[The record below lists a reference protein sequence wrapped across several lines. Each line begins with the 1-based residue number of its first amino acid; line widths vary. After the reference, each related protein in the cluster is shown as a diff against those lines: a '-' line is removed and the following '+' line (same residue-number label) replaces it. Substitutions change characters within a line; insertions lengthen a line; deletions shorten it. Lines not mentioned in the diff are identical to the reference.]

1 MELTGLQ
8 IFKYLPGAKK
18 AEGTNCK
25 QCGCPTCMAFAL
37 KLAKKQVD
45 IEKCPYVPEE
55 LKEKFGEAAKIQQHE
70 IKLSQNLVTGGETVM
85 FRHDKTFVN
94 RTVIAVA
101 LDCGDKDFDKKLE
114 QIKNYEIER
123 IGEIFKVDA
132 LYLTGKVTP
141 EHCKKVTEA
150 GLAVISDN
158 ENYSI
163 VSSGSIEQLVEKS
176 QQALNNGV
184 KNILLELE
192 YSSKS
197 VSDVVEELTYIR
209 RAAILK
215 RFEPLTYP
223 VMVRLPQNMDN
234 LQACAAASL
243 LICRYASIVV
253 LNDFDEALLSTLMTL
268 RQNIYTNPQKPL
280 QVEAKVYEFND
291 PDKNSPVL
299 LTTNFALTYFAV
311 AGELES
317 LPFGSYLVVTPSD
330 GMSVLTAWSADKF
343 TAELVAKSVKE
354 FGLAQK
360 VNTRSIIIPGLLSHM
375 QDELQEAMPEWKIVV
390 GTIEACQIPE
400 FLKQQEN
407 L

>member
-132 LYLTGKVTP
+132 LYLTGNVTP

-223 VMVRLPQNMDN
+223 VMVRLPHNMDN

-354 FGLAQK
+354 FDLAQK

-400 FLKQQEN
+400 FLKQQDN

>member
-132 LYLTGKVTP
+132 LYLTGNVTP

-354 FGLAQK
+354 FDLAQK

-400 FLKQQEN
+400 FLKQQDN

>member
-25 QCGCPTCMAFAL
+25 QSGCPTCMAFAL

>member
-132 LYLTGKVTP
+132 LYLTGNVTP

-400 FLKQQEN
+400 FLKQQDN

>member
-123 IGEIFKVDA
+123 IGETFSVDA
-132 LYLTGKVTP
+132 IYLCGDVTQEARQKVMDS
-141 EHCKKVTEA
+141 
-150 GLAVISDN
+150 GMAVISDREFYSVITADN
-158 ENYSI
+158 IEN
-163 VSSGSIEQLVEKS
+163 LTEKS
-176 QQALNNGV
+176 KQALDNGA
-184 KNILLELE
+184 KDILLELE
-192 YSSKS
+192 YGKKS
-197 VSDVVEELTYIR
+197 VSEVVEEITYIR

-253 LNDFDEALLSTLMTL
+253 LNDFDEALFSTLITL
-268 RQNIYTNPQKPL
+268 RQNIFTDPQKPL
-280 QVEAKVYEFND
+280 QVEAKIYEFNN
-291 PDKNSPVL
+291 PDEN
-299 LTTNFALTYFAV
+299 
-311 AGELES
+311 
-317 LPFGSYLVVTPSD
+317 
-330 GMSVLTAWSADKF
+330 
-343 TAELVAKSVKE
+343 
-354 FGLAQK
+354 
-360 VNTRSIIIPGLLSHM
+360 SIIFMS
-375 QDELQEAMPEWKIVV
+375 
-390 GTIEACQIPE
+390 
-400 FLKQQEN
+400 
-407 L
+407 

>member
-197 VSDVVEELTYIR
+197 VSEVVEELTYIR

-400 FLKQQEN
+400 FLKQQEDV
-407 L
+407 

>member
-132 LYLTGKVTP
+132 LYLTGKVTS

-163 VSSGSIEQLVEKS
+163 VSSGNIEQLVEKS

>member
-132 LYLTGKVTP
+132 LYLTGNVTP

-150 GLAVISDN
+150 GLAVISEN

-197 VSDVVEELTYIR
+197 VSEVVEELTYIR

-243 LICRYASIVV
+243 LICRYTSIVV

-400 FLKQQEN
+400 FLKQQEDV
-407 L
+407 

>member
-150 GLAVISDN
+150 GLAVISEN

-400 FLKQQEN
+400 FLKQQDN

>member
-150 GLAVISDN
+150 GLAVISEN

-163 VSSGSIEQLVEKS
+163 VTSDSIEQLVEKS

-197 VSDVVEELTYIR
+197 VSEVVEELTYIR

-400 FLKQQEN
+400 FLKQQEDV
-407 L
+407 

>member
-37 KLAKKQVD
+37 KLAKKQID

-400 FLKQQEN
+400 FLKQQEDV
-407 L
+407 

>member
-132 LYLTGKVTP
+132 LYLTGNVTP

>member
-70 IKLSQNLVTGGETVM
+70 IKLFQNLVTGGETVM

-400 FLKQQEN
+400 FLKQQDN

>member
-132 LYLTGKVTP
+132 LYLTGNVTP

-150 GLAVISDN
+150 GLAVISEN

-163 VSSGSIEQLVEKS
+163 VTSDSIEQLVEKS

-192 YSSKS
+192 YFSKS
-197 VSDVVEELTYIR
+197 VSEVVEELTYIR